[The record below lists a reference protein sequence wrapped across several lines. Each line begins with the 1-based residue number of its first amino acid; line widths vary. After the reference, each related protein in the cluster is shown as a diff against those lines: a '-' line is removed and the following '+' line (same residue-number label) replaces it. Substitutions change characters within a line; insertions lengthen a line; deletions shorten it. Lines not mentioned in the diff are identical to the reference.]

1 MKESSTKKFFHYLS
15 YLQYPIMVVGL
26 WFIIRPLILKDQG
39 SFLENYNM
47 ALIMIGLGIS
57 ISTLQD
63 TAKTQNKASRKIWE
77 DPGKG
82 KFMIILFSVAIL
94 VMIGSGLF
102 FYLATTQSVLQE
114 VSIGIMVVGIGSIS
128 MLKAM
133 IEMRENHRKDRS
145 TPEDS
150 GH

>member
-1 MKESSTKKFFHYLS
+1 
-15 YLQYPIMVVGL
+15 MVVGL